1 MKLLEITIKL
11 PCDKGFSDEK
21 QIVTE
26 DSTSHE
32 LLRNYANENM
42 YEIRSEPIEM
52 TIDQLKNRLAHIN
65 SDIEIIEETIKRNV
79 PILLNNE
86 SYRDT
91 KVFAAKLSQNIT
103 NIYAACDLTDDEV
116 ETQWSTHESLLPT
129 YEEYTKDMSLAD
141 KLKFYYDADLDQPI
155 SATNLCEEM
164 ADALSSPPTWL
175 NGFEK
180 DFEDYLKEREYIK

>member
-1 MKLLEITIKL
+1 
-11 PCDKGFSDEK
+11 
-21 QIVTE
+21 
-26 DSTSHE
+26 
-32 LLRNYANENM
+32 
-42 YEIRSEPIEM
+42 M

-116 ETQWSTHESLLPT
+116 ETPVSYTHLTLPT
-129 YEEYTKDMSLAD
+129 IL
-141 KLKFYYDADLDQPI
+141 LV
-155 SATNLCEEM
+155 
-164 ADALSSPPTWL
+164 
-175 NGFEK
+175 
-180 DFEDYLKEREYIK
+180 

>member
-1 MKLLEITIKL
+1 MKLLEITITL

-42 YEIRSEPIEM
+42 CDIRSKPIEM

-65 SDIEIIEETIKRNV
+65 TDIEIIEETIERRV
-79 PILLNNE
+79 PKILNKKSYRNNE
-86 SYRDT
+86 
-91 KVFAAKLSQNIT
+91 VFAAELNHNIT
-103 NIYAACDLTDDEV
+103 NIYVACDLTDDEV
-116 ETQWSTHESLLPT
+116 EKEWGTHESILPT
-129 YEEYTKDMSLAD
+129 YADFTKDMSLED
-141 KLKFYYDADLDQPI
+141 KFDFYYDLDI
-155 SATNLCEEM
+155 TNLCKEM
-164 ADALSSPPTWL
+164 ADALSSPTWL

-180 DFEDYLKEREYIK
+180 DFENYLREKEYIR